1 VSADVTM
8 PEGHAGDIPE
18 LIRLLAQLL
27 VIAADFAIDSIV
39 QARGRGAV
47 SIALLANE
55 ANLPALDFY
64 DRFCFTRTRRV
75 WLGKALD

>member
-1 VSADVTM
+1 
-8 PEGHAGDIPE
+8 
-18 LIRLLAQLL
+18 LCR
-27 VIAADFAIDSIV
+27 
-39 QARGRGAV
+39 RGRGAV

-75 WLGKALD
+75 WLVKVID